1 MGLLAYVFLLIQFLF
16 YFLQPPKKGSS
27 KKPEKSRTPILIDG
41 LTKDEMSKEQLEDHI
56 MRLREELDRE
66 REERNYF
73 QLERDKVHA
82 FWDITDRKL
91 KEANAELKNLDKE
104 LEETEI
110 KLQVE
115 IKVYRQKMR
124 HLLCEHQNTICELN
138 ADGVASKEALQA
150 EQTLL
155 EKKLRNDL
163 ASLLVD
169 IHQVDTETPIME
181 LKKKHQEEMADMRAI
196 SEKKLQDSE
205 AKNEKMHD
213 ELQLDL
219 ENKRKTEVSQVRDNW
234 NKFISTLMEKDKEV
248 YEEAK
253 ALLKNTEKKFDA
265 QNELK
270 QIVADES
277 TNLNK
282 TEKEL
287 TQVLL
292 ENKQV
297 TENLTEIQ
305 EEIAVLQNKMKYKS
319 KKFDN
324 KKEIEL
330 NNLAFEHEMLQKKFK
345 ELQLEVAELHKTSAE
360 TIEKMKNKADAK
372 HMQMEKKI
380 QTLTDKIQK
389 DLLFC

>member
-1 MGLLAYVFLLIQFLF
+1 MF
-16 YFLQPPKKGSS
+16 YMYFSIAAQKRF

-73 QLERDKVHA
+73 QLERDKVHS

-91 KEANAELKNLDKE
+91 KEAKAELRNLDKE

-138 ADGVASKEALQA
+138 TDAVTSKQALQA

-155 EKKLRNDL
+155 ENKLRNDL
-163 ASLLVD
+163 ASLLID
-169 IHQVDTETPIME
+169 IHHVDTETPIME
-181 LKKKHQEEMADMRAI
+181 LKKKYEEKIAHMRAI
-196 SEKKLQDSE
+196 SKKKLQDAE
-205 AKNEKMHD
+205 TKNEKMHD
-213 ELQLDL
+213 ELRLDF
-219 ENKRKTEVSQVRDNW
+219 ENQRKTEVSQVRDNW
-234 NKFISTLMEKDKEV
+234 NKFISTLMEKDKDV
-248 YEEAK
+248 YEESK
-253 ALLKNTEKKFDA
+253 AL
-265 QNELK
+265 

-277 TNLNK
+277 NNLNK
-282 TEKEL
+282 FEKEL
-287 TQVLL
+287 THVLE
-292 ENKQV
+292 ENQQV

-305 EEIAVLQNKMKYKS
+305 EEIAVLQNKMKYRS

-330 NNLAFEHEMLQKKFK
+330 NNLASEYEMLQKRFK
-345 ELQLEVAELHKTSAE
+345 ELQLEVAELRKTSVE
-360 TIEKMKNKADAK
+360 TMEKMKNKADAK

-380 QTLTDKIQK
+380 QTLTEKIQK
-389 DLLFC
+389 DLLLC

>member
-1 MGLLAYVFLLIQFLF
+1 
-16 YFLQPPKKGSS
+16 QPPKKGSS

-181 LKKKHQEEMADMRAI
+181 LKK
-196 SEKKLQDSE
+196 
-205 AKNEKMHD
+205 
-213 ELQLDL
+213 
-219 ENKRKTEVSQVRDNW
+219 
-234 NKFISTLMEKDKEV
+234 
-248 YEEAK
+248 
-253 ALLKNTEKKFDA
+253 
-265 QNELK
+265 

-380 QTLTDKIQK
+380 QTLTDKVRTV
-389 DLLFC
+389 LYLSVFSVL

>member
-1 MGLLAYVFLLIQFLF
+1 

-181 LKKKHQEEMADMRAI
+181 LKKVI
-196 SEKKLQDSE
+196 FSKLFSIEDSE

-248 YEEAK
+248 YE
-253 ALLKNTEKKFDA
+253 
-265 QNELK
+265 
-270 QIVADES
+270 ES

-380 QTLTDKIQK
+380 QTLTDKVRTV
-389 DLLFC
+389 LYLSVFSVL